1 MKKMTTV
8 QMMTTAQVMTEA
20 ATKLSDEIALL
31 TEERDQSLSIFRQT
45 AQNLE
50 IINTELTGTIN
61 KMDEMVAFI
70 NTQRDTANKVISDN
84 THVMERI
91 YDIIGK

>member
-1 MKKMTTV
+1 MKKK
-8 QMMTTAQVMTEA
+8 TTAQVMTEA
-20 ATKLSDEIALL
+20 TSKLSTEITQL
-31 TEERDQSLSIFRQT
+31 TAKRDQSLSIFRQT

-50 IINTELTGTIN
+50 AINTELKGTIN
-61 KMDEMVAFI
+61 KMDEMVEFI
-70 NTQRDTANKVISDN
+70 STQRDTANKVISDN

>member
-1 MKKMTTV
+1 MKKKL
-8 QMMTTAQVMTEA
+8 TTAQVMTEA
-20 ATKLSDEIALL
+20 TSKLSAEITQL
-31 TEERDQSLSIFRQT
+31 TAKRDQSLSIFRQT

-50 IINTELTGTIN
+50 AINSDLTDTIN

-70 NTQRDTANKVISDN
+70 STQRDAANKVISDN
-84 THVMERI
+84 THVMDRI

>member
-1 MKKMTTV
+1 MKKKL
-8 QMMTTAQVMTEA
+8 TTAQVMTEA
-20 ATKLSDEIALL
+20 TSKLSAEITQL
-31 TEERDQSLSIFRQT
+31 TAKRDQSLSIFRQT
-45 AQNLE
+45 AQDLE
-50 IINTELTGTIN
+50 TINTELTDNIS

-70 NTQRDTANKVISDN
+70 NTQRDAANKVISDN

>member
-1 MKKMTTV
+1 MKKKL
-8 QMMTTAQVMTEA
+8 TTAQVMTEA
-20 ATKLSDEIALL
+20 TSKLSADITQL
-31 TEERDQSLSIFRQT
+31 TAKRDQSLSIFRQT
-45 AQNLE
+45 AENLE
-50 IINTELTGTIN
+50 AINTELTGTIN

-70 NTQRDTANKVISDN
+70 GTQRDAANKVISDN